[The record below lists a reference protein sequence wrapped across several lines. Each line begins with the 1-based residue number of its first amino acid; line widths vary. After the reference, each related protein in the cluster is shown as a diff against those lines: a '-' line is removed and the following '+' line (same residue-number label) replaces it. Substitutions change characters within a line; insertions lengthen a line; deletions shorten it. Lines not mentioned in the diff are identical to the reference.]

1 MQYILNCGQ
10 MKEADRYTIEEIGI
24 PSLVL
29 MERAALSVVEEME
42 QEGRGLGK
50 ILVVCGTGNNGG
62 DGWAIARLLHLKGY
76 KVFVECVGNP
86 EKMTAETRMQ
96 YKIAGNYQIPVV
108 NNPEYGEYTTI
119 VDALFGVGL
128 SRPIEGE
135 YKSKIEEING
145 CGAFIWSVD
154 IPSGIDGDTGK
165 VMGTAVRADATVTFA
180 FAKIG
185 HVRYPGRVHAGRLRV
200 KDIGIYPIE
209 KEQDE
214 YACSLDETD
223 AFCMLHR
230 DPGGHKGTFGKVLV
244 LAGSRGMSGAAYFA
258 GSAAY
263 GAGAGMVK
271 ICTTEDNRQILQ
283 TLLPE
288 ALYGTWEEEGVREA
302 MDWCSAVV
310 AGPGIGQSQEAQNML
325 KLALELGRQ
334 RNLPMVLDAD
344 GLNLIAACP
353 RYRDMLY
360 ENCVYTP
367 HMLELSRMMNQ
378 KTEDMLEQPFSVL
391 EESAGIYPGTLVWKD
406 ACTIIRDSG
415 GRIYLNRSGNDGM
428 ASAGSGDVLAG
439 LLGGLLAGK
448 MAPGQAVPLGVYLH
462 GKAGD
467 WAKEKKGSHAMTA
480 RDILEGIAPAVCHAL
495 SEAGIGKNFEGV

>member
-24 PSLVL
+24 PSMVL

-42 QEGRGLGK
+42 QEGHCLGK
-50 ILVVCGTGNNGG
+50 VLVVCGTGNNGG

-128 SRPIEGE
+128 SRPVEGD
-135 YKSKIEEING
+135 YKRKIEKINAG
-145 CGAFIWSVD
+145 GAFIWSVD

-185 HVRYPGRVHAGRLRV
+185 HVRYPGRVYTGRLCV
-200 KDIGIYPIE
+200 KDIGIYSIA
-209 KEQDE
+209 KERDQ

-223 AFCMLHR
+223 AFGMLHR

-244 LAGSRGMSGAAYFA
+244 LAGSHGMSGAAYFA

-288 ALYGTWEEEGVREA
+288 ALYGTWEEEGLREA

-310 AGPGIGQSQEAQNML
+310 TGPGISKSREAADML
-325 KLALELGRQ
+325 RLVLELGRQ

-344 GLNLIAACP
+344 GLNLIAAFP
-353 RYRDMLY
+353 EYRDMLY

-378 KTEDMLEQPFSVL
+378 KAADMLEQPFSVL
-391 EESAGIYPGTLVWKD
+391 EEFAGIYPGTLVWKD
-406 ACTIIRDSG
+406 ACTIVRG
-415 GRIYLNRSGNDGM
+415 GGGKIYLNRSGNEGM

-439 LLGGLLAGK
+439 LLGGLLAGE
-448 MAPGQAVPLGVYLH
+448 MAPEQAVPLGVYLH

-467 WAKEKKGSHAMTA
+467 CAKEQKGSHAMTA
-480 RDILEGIAPAVCHAL
+480 RDILEGISPAVRRAA
-495 SEAGIGKNFEGV
+495 SKAEI